1 MIKELHEYD
10 SCELIGELS
19 KRIGVSKFSA
29 VKGDVYYHLNEDSM
43 ILVVK
48 K

>member
-10 SCELIGELS
+10 NRELIGELS
-19 KRIGVSKFSA
+19 KRIGISKFSA
-29 VKGDVYYHLNEDSM
+29 VKGDVYYHLNEDSI